1 MIDPPAKEPAS
12 PPSEK
17 VKDIANN
24 TVETIL
30 SLEVLE
36 TLVKDSDFEILTTEY
51 EIQGRAKGD
60 FLSKA
65 IAIFQTSWFSAQC
78 VARWIQGLD
87 LTELEVAT
95 VAFASLNGVLYYFWW
110 NKPLGAVI
118 PVKLQLKR
126 KLADYDYE
134 VCLNYFQHDYTS
146 SNILHCSTSLTPE
159 KSCWL
164 QEVSVDSSG
173 TKWCLLFTNALYI
186 CAFSSLSS
194 SSFFSSLHP

>member
-1 MIDPPAKEPAS
+1 MMGGFILIDPPAEEPACVA
-12 PPSEK
+12 SEK
-17 VKDIANN
+17 TDHQL
-24 TVETIL
+24 ETIL
-30 SLEVLE
+30 SLEMLE

-65 IAIFQTSWFSAQC
+65 IAIFQTSWFSLQC
-78 VARWIQGLD
+78 IARWIQGLD

-118 PVKLQLKR
+118 PVKLRLKR

-134 VCLNYFQHDYTS
+134 VRFTFGMTIRL
-146 SNILHCSTSLTPE
+146 LTFCIAAP
-159 KSCWL
+159 
-164 QEVSVDSSG
+164 
-173 TKWCLLFTNALYI
+173 
-186 CAFSSLSS
+186 
-194 SSFFSSLHP
+194 H